1 MFKSVIHLILVILI
15 ASLNINSLACTDFRV
30 MAKDGTVLIT
40 RSMEYSVDMKSNLRS
55 STRGRVF
62 TTIAPDGKSGLAW
75 KAKYGYV
82 FLDAMN
88 QDFAIDGMNEAGLSV
103 ESLYLPGFAD
113 YQTVPA
119 DLSNQALPYLNF
131 GDWVLSNFKTIDE
144 VKKELEHIY
153 VFAQKVPALGDMIF
167 PLHFS
172 IFDATGKGI
181 VVEYI
186 AGKLRVYD
194 HMGVMT
200 NSPGYNWHL
209 TNLTNYLHL
218 TPINPPAVIS
228 DGLRFSSNGQG
239 FGMVGLPG
247 DVSPPS
253 RFVKTA
259 TLLHVAIPTDN
270 IIGALNLA
278 EHVINNVD
286 IPLGLVRE
294 PETGNA
300 SNETTQWVVFK
311 DLTHRVIY
319 YRTYGD
325 MSLRAVSLTK
335 VNFTENAPR
344 LKMPLAR
351 TVVVQDLTEQFGRAV
366 QQ

>member
-1 MFKSVIHLILVILI
+1 MIRTGIQFIIALFIILLG
-15 ASLNINSLACTDFRV
+15 STTTLACTDFRLT
-30 MAKDGTVLIT
+30 AKDGTVLIT

-62 TTIAPDGKSGLAW
+62 TTTGPDGKSGLAW
-75 KAKYGYV
+75 KAKYGYLFV
-82 FLDAMN
+82 DAFNLDV
-88 QDFAIDGMNEAGLSV
+88 AIDGMNEVGLSV
-103 ESLYLPGFAD
+103 ESLYLPNFAD
-113 YQTVPA
+113 YQTVPS

-131 GDWVLSNFKTIDE
+131 GDWVLSNFKTVDE
-144 VKKELEHIY
+144 VRKALDGIY
-153 VFAQKVPALGDMIF
+153 VYAQKIPGMGDTIF

-172 IFDATGKGI
+172 VFEASGKGI

-194 HMGVMT
+194 HIGVMT

-209 TNLTNYLHL
+209 LNLTNYLHL
-218 TPINPPAVIS
+218 APTNPPPVIIE
-228 DGLRFSSNGQG
+228 GLKISSNGQG
-239 FGMVGLPG
+239 FGMIGLPG

-253 RFVKTA
+253 RFIKTA
-259 TLLHVAIPTDN
+259 TLTHVAIPAENMTSV
-270 IIGALNLA
+270 LNLA

-294 PETGNA
+294 PGSGNA
-300 SNETTQWVVFK
+300 TNETTQWVVFK
-311 DLTHRVIY
+311 DLTHKVFY

-325 MSLRAVSLTK
+325 MSLRAVSLDR
-335 VNFTENAPR
+335 VNFTENSPR

-351 TVVVQDLTEQFGRAV
+351 TVVVQDLTGQFGKAV
-366 QQ
+366 Q